1 MKKFILLILTLT
13 VCLGGFAQFTPGDT
27 LKYRISLKDKAATD
41 YSLQKPEKY
50 LSKKSIERRK
60 KQGLKI
66 DSTDL
71 PVCKKYV
78 DAIRRKGVHILVTGK
93 WENFVTVSCND
104 SVLIDEIARLP
115 FVRSAE
121 RVWKGN
127 MEKATRRDSLIN
139 KPLRTDSLYG
149 PACTQVEMSKAN
161 LLHDAGFKGKGM
173 MIAVIDAGFHNVDKI
188 EAMKN
193 IDIRGVRDF
202 VNPEADIYA
211 ESSHGM
217 SVLSCMAMNQP
228 NVMIG
233 TAPEASYWLLRS
245 EDEYSEN
252 LVEQDYWAAAI
263 EFADSV
269 GVDLVNTSLGYYSF
283 DDPTKNYRY
292 RDLNGH
298 YALMSREASHAADK
312 GMVVVCSAGNSGAGS
327 WKKIM
332 GATLSEINIK
342 EAVNVHFRDIAHD
355 PSVHDVTYE
364 NSQARERT
372 QILMD
377 SANQD
382 GSILVGTGDLSEL
395 ALGWATYNGDHMS
408 MYGVNAS
415 VPKTLVRHLVRY
427 YADTCKDEKLTE
439 VLLDILDTP
448 VSPELLPPKD
458 GKIAQKTEDLVGPYE
473 LHDFYLY
480 YMLRAGFEP
489 EKIYRLACETFEGMY
504 DKETIFKWLKT
515 LYWSFFAQQFKRSC
529 LFRRTD

>member
-1 MKKFILLILTLT
+1 MKKLVLLVFALNI
-13 VCLGGFAQFTPGDT
+13 CLGTFAQFTPEDT

-41 YSLQKPEKY
+41 YSLQKPEMY

-60 KQGLKI
+60 RQGLEI

-78 DAIRRKGVHILVTGK
+78 DAIRKKGVHVLVTGK
-93 WENFVTVSCND
+93 WDNFVTVSCND
-104 SVLIDEIARLP
+104 SMLIAEIAELP
-115 FVRSAE
+115 FVRSTE
-121 RVWKGN
+121 RVWRGVAKRAS
-127 MEKATRRDSLIN
+127 ERDSLIN

-149 PACTQVEMSKAN
+149 PAITQIKMSHADR
-161 LLHDAGFKGKGM
+161 LHEAGFKGQGM
-173 MIAVIDAGFHNVDKI
+173 TIAVIDAGFHNVDKI

-193 IDIRGVRDF
+193 INILGTRDF

-298 YALMSREASHAADK
+298 YALMSREAAKAADK
-312 GMVVVCSAGNSGAGS
+312 GIVVVCSAGNSGSGS
-327 WKKIM
+327 WKKITPP
-332 GATLSEINIK
+332 GDAENVITVG
-342 EAVNVHFRDIAHD
+342 AVNK
-355 PSVHDVTYE
+355 
-364 NSQARERT
+364 
-372 QILMD
+372 
-377 SANQD
+377 
-382 GSILVGTGDLSEL
+382 
-395 ALGWATYNGDHMS
+395 
-408 MYGVNAS
+408 YGVLAPFSS
-415 VPKTLVRHLVRY
+415 VGNTADGRVKPDVVAVGLGSDVMGTDGNLRHANGTSFSSPIMCGMVACLWQACPELTAKEIIELVRRSGDRAVFPDNIY
-427 YADTCKDEKLTE
+427 GYG
-439 VLLDILDTP
+439 IP
-448 VSPELLPPKD
+448 
-458 GKIAQKTEDLVGPYE
+458 DLWKAYQSTVN
-473 LHDFYLY
+473 
-480 YMLRAGFEP
+480 
-489 EKIYRLACETFEGMY
+489 T
-504 DKETIFKWLKT
+504 
-515 LYWSFFAQQFKRSC
+515 
-529 LFRRTD
+529 RR

>member
-1 MKKFILLILTLT
+1 MKKLVILFFALNI
-13 VCLGGFAQFTPGDT
+13 CLGTFAQFTPEDT

-41 YSLQKPEKY
+41 YSLQKPEMY

-60 KQGLKI
+60 RQGLEI

-78 DAIRRKGVHILVTGK
+78 DAIRKKGVHVLVTGK
-93 WENFVTVSCND
+93 WDNFVTVSCND
-104 SVLIDEIARLP
+104 SMLIAEIAGLP
-115 FVRSAE
+115 FVRSTE
-121 RVWKGN
+121 RVWRGVAKRAS
-127 MEKATRRDSLIN
+127 ERDSLIN

-149 PACTQVEMSKAN
+149 PAITQIKMSHADR
-161 LLHDAGFKGKGM
+161 LHEAGFKGQGM
-173 MIAVIDAGFHNVDKI
+173 TIAVIDAGFHNVDKI

-193 IDIRGVRDF
+193 INILGTRDF

-298 YALMSREASHAADK
+298 YALMSREAAKAADK
-312 GMVVVCSAGNSGAGS
+312 GIVVVCSAGNSGSGS
-327 WKKIM
+327 WKKITPP
-332 GATLSEINIK
+332 GDAENVITVG
-342 EAVNVHFRDIAHD
+342 AVNK
-355 PSVHDVTYE
+355 
-364 NSQARERT
+364 
-372 QILMD
+372 
-377 SANQD
+377 
-382 GSILVGTGDLSEL
+382 
-395 ALGWATYNGDHMS
+395 
-408 MYGVNAS
+408 YGVLAPFSS
-415 VPKTLVRHLVRY
+415 VGNTADGRVKPDVVAVGLGSDVMGTDGNLRHANGTSFSSPIMCGMVACLWQACPELTAKEIIELVRRSGDRAVFPDNIY
-427 YADTCKDEKLTE
+427 GYG
-439 VLLDILDTP
+439 IP
-448 VSPELLPPKD
+448 
-458 GKIAQKTEDLVGPYE
+458 DLWKAYQSTVN
-473 LHDFYLY
+473 
-480 YMLRAGFEP
+480 
-489 EKIYRLACETFEGMY
+489 T
-504 DKETIFKWLKT
+504 
-515 LYWSFFAQQFKRSC
+515 
-529 LFRRTD
+529 RR

>member
-1 MKKFILLILTLT
+1 MKKLVLLVFALNI
-13 VCLGGFAQFTPGDT
+13 CLGTFAQFTPEDT

-41 YSLQKPEKY
+41 YSLQKPEMY

-60 KQGLKI
+60 RQGLEI

-78 DAIRRKGVHILVTGK
+78 DAIRKKGVHVLVTGK
-93 WENFVTVSCND
+93 WDNFVTVSCND
-104 SVLIDEIARLP
+104 SMLIAEIAGLP
-115 FVRSAE
+115 FVRSTE
-121 RVWKGN
+121 RVWRGVAKRAS
-127 MEKATRRDSLIN
+127 ERDSLIN

-149 PACTQVEMSKAN
+149 PAITQIKMSHADR
-161 LLHDAGFKGKGM
+161 LHEAGFKGQGM
-173 MIAVIDAGFHNVDKI
+173 TIAVIDAGFHNVDKI

-193 IDIRGVRDF
+193 INILGTRDF

-298 YALMSREASHAADK
+298 YALMSREAAKVADK
-312 GMVVVCSAGNSGAGS
+312 GIVVVCSAGNSGSGS
-327 WKKIM
+327 WKKITPP
-332 GATLSEINIK
+332 GDAENVITVG
-342 EAVNVHFRDIAHD
+342 AVNK
-355 PSVHDVTYE
+355 
-364 NSQARERT
+364 
-372 QILMD
+372 
-377 SANQD
+377 
-382 GSILVGTGDLSEL
+382 
-395 ALGWATYNGDHMS
+395 
-408 MYGVNAS
+408 YGVLAPFSS
-415 VPKTLVRHLVRY
+415 VGNTADGRVKPDVVAVGLGSDVMGTDGNLRHANGTSFSSPIMCGMVACLWQACPELTAKEIIELVRRSGDRAVFPDNIY
-427 YADTCKDEKLTE
+427 GYG
-439 VLLDILDTP
+439 IP
-448 VSPELLPPKD
+448 
-458 GKIAQKTEDLVGPYE
+458 DLWKAYQSTVN
-473 LHDFYLY
+473 
-480 YMLRAGFEP
+480 
-489 EKIYRLACETFEGMY
+489 T
-504 DKETIFKWLKT
+504 
-515 LYWSFFAQQFKRSC
+515 
-529 LFRRTD
+529 RR

>member
-1 MKKFILLILTLT
+1 MKKLVLLVFALNI
-13 VCLGGFAQFTPGDT
+13 CLGTFAQFTPEDT

-41 YSLQKPEKY
+41 YSLQKPEMY

-60 KQGLKI
+60 RQGLEI

-78 DAIRRKGVHILVTGK
+78 DAIRKKGVHVLVTGK
-93 WENFVTVSCND
+93 WDNFVTVSCND
-104 SVLIDEIARLP
+104 SMLIAEIAGLP
-115 FVRSAE
+115 FVRSTE
-121 RVWKGN
+121 RVWRGVAKRAS
-127 MEKATRRDSLIN
+127 ERDSLIN

-149 PACTQVEMSKAN
+149 PAITQIKMSHADR
-161 LLHDAGFKGKGM
+161 LHEAGFKGQGM
-173 MIAVIDAGFHNVDKI
+173 TIAVIDAGFHNVDKI

-193 IDIRGVRDF
+193 INILGTRDF

-298 YALMSREASHAADK
+298 YALMSREAAKAADK
-312 GMVVVCSAGNSGAGS
+312 GIVVVCSAGNSGSGS
-327 WKKIM
+327 WKKITPP
-332 GATLSEINIK
+332 GDAENVITVG
-342 EAVNVHFRDIAHD
+342 AVNKYRVLAPFS
-355 PSVHDVTYE
+355 SVGNTADGRVKPDVVAVGLGSDVMGTDG
-364 NSQARERT
+364 NLRHANGTSFSSPIMCGMVACLWQACP
-372 QILMD
+372 
-377 SANQD
+377 
-382 GSILVGTGDLSEL
+382 EL
-395 ALGWATYNGDHMS
+395 TA
-408 MYGVNAS
+408 
-415 VPKTLVRHLVRY
+415 KEIIELVRRSGDRAVFPDNIY
-427 YADTCKDEKLTE
+427 GYG
-439 VLLDILDTP
+439 IP
-448 VSPELLPPKD
+448 
-458 GKIAQKTEDLVGPYE
+458 DLWKAYQSTVN
-473 LHDFYLY
+473 
-480 YMLRAGFEP
+480 
-489 EKIYRLACETFEGMY
+489 T
-504 DKETIFKWLKT
+504 
-515 LYWSFFAQQFKRSC
+515 
-529 LFRRTD
+529 RR